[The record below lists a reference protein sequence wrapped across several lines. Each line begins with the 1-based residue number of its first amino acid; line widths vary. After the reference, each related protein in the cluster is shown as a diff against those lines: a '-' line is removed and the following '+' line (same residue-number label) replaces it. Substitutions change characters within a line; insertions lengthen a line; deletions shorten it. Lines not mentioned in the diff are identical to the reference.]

1 MRPRI
6 HVPRGLG
13 VAAPHALRIRGGGVP
28 VGLGGAA
35 AGAGRVLQ
43 RAHGPRRGRARR
55 RRPAGYRA
63 RRVPALRAGLLVRGR
78 SQKAVRAVSVSRP
91 SGNLARW
98 SWFCCILRED
108 AARFPTLRKD
118 EFDRRRYGWRYMQ
131 TDPQCDGGLA
141 PGCYAPQPQAEP
153 LTSDCP
159 HECGGADRFCP
170 TDREVRPTLVAPGHV
185 TTGGTPTTRTGMSPA
200 PPGTY
205 AADGVQ
211 APCPAGRF
219 QPLSGQTRCDRA
231 CPPGHMCPEGSAEP
245 TRCADGAFS
254 LGLVAACT
262 PCPHAPSASFVQTCW
277 DGRYC
282 CEF

>member
-1 MRPRI
+1 
-6 HVPRGLG
+6 
-13 VAAPHALRIRGGGVP
+13 
-28 VGLGGAA
+28 
-35 AGAGRVLQ
+35 
-43 RAHGPRRGRARR
+43 
-55 RRPAGYRA
+55 
-63 RRVPALRAGLLVRGR
+63 
-78 SQKAVRAVSVSRP
+78 
-91 SGNLARW
+91 
-98 SWFCCILRED
+98 
-108 AARFPTLRKD
+108 
-118 EFDRRRYGWRYMQ
+118 MQ

-219 QPLSGQTRCDRA
+219 QPLSGQARCDRA